1 MKKYQTRTQ
10 IGGLGYTTTEAVDTV
25 THHPEG
31 NSSIAFYQKGYLK
44 PKCSDAFK
52 LRKIAKPKPVN

>member
-1 MKKYQTRTQ
+1 MFNSFNYMKKYLTKTQ

-31 NSSIAFYQKGYLK
+31 NSSIAFTKK
-44 PKCSDAFK
+44 D
-52 LRKIAKPKPVN
+52 I